1 MKQLEFIHSKIFNFN
16 IEEDKLKFL
25 RKIAFWNFRS
35 YKIVFTNGCFDILHP
50 GHLDYLSRAADM
62 GNVLI
67 VGLNSD
73 SSVKKIK
80 GSSRPINNENDR
92 ALILASL
99 SFIKAVVLFE
109 EETPYEL
116 IKATNP
122 DILIKGSDYNIDKII
137 GYDIVKAKG
146 GEIITIDFVEGY
158 STSLLIEKIKSV

>member
-158 STSLLIEKIKSV
+158 STSSLIEKIKSV